1 VKVWRNIGIGALG
14 AGAIQLNY
22 LLDQL
27 LAQLASP
34 WAAGVIGYA
43 ERLMDLPLGV
53 IGVAFGTVLL
63 PTFAGFFA
71 KGDFDGARGA
81 LSSSLRGLM
90 LVMLPS
96 AAGLFVLA
104 PEITSVIYEGN
115 AFDATAT
122 LRVSRS
128 VAVYAL
134 GLGFFGFQKSLVPWF
149 QAQNDMKTPLRVSLF
164 TVIMNAALNILAVA
178 LLPEEWR
185 HVGLAVSTVVC
196 AGAGCAMLA
205 VAAKRKNGALGL
217 GAAAADIAKTA
228 ASALV
233 MALAVWKAKA
243 LFQGVN
249 GVVALGAEIALG
261 AAVYG
266 ALVLML
272 IGRKGIM
279 KS

>member
-1 VKVWRNIGIGALG
+1 
-14 AGAIQLNY
+14 
-22 LLDQL
+22 
-27 LAQLASP
+27 
-34 WAAGVIGYA
+34 
-43 ERLMDLPLGV
+43 MDLPLGIV
-53 IGVAFGTVLL
+53 GVAFGTVLL

-71 KGDFDGARGA
+71 KGDLGGARGA

-128 VAVYAL
+128 VAVYAM

-196 AGAGCAMLA
+196 AGAGCMMLA
-205 VAAKRKNGALGL
+205 VLARRKNGALGL
-217 GAAAADIAKTA
+217 GVIAGDLIWIAISSLT
-228 ASALV
+228 
-233 MALAVWKAKA
+233 MGFAVWKAKA
-243 LFQGVN
+243 LFTDVN
-249 GVVALGAEIALG
+249 AIVALAAQIVLG

-266 ALVLML
+266 ALTFRM
-272 IGRKGIM
+272 ICQKKGI
-279 KS
+279 KP